1 MDEPETAKSDTGDAE
16 QDVAIN
22 TRQVGENGVRSQPDA
37 TVGCSPPTPFAI
49 HTTPASSV
57 HGKVSQYL
65 HIHGYLL
72 MI

>member
-1 MDEPETAKSDTGDAE
+1 MEGPEMAESDTRDTE
-16 QDVAIN
+16 QNATIN
-22 TRQVGENGVRSQPDA
+22 TRLVGDSGIRSQPDA
-37 TVGCSPPTPFAI
+37 IVGCLPPTPFAI

-72 MI
+72 MM